1 MFGCLRKLG
10 CLVLILAALTLSMQK
25 FTVPDPGMPWEM
37 KDLIDNLFMTLG
49 SAAVALL
56 IPLVAARWLLPNLPA
71 QAKIVSDTTLAGAR
85 AVDPEVA
92 RVTVGETGV
101 AKTPLRPYGKAV
113 FAGETLEVSS
123 RGEFIEAGQA
133 VEVCRVEGN
142 KVVVRPRG
150 TA

>member
-1 MFGCLRKLG
+1 M
-10 CLVLILAALTLSMQK
+10 
-25 FTVPDPGMPWEM
+25 
-37 KDLIDNLFMTLG
+37 
-49 SAAVALL
+49 
-56 IPLVAARWLLPNLPA
+56 AARWLLPNLPA